1 MIPNNSTASATNPT
15 DTGPDPL
22 HLIVTLL
29 KTMSQI
35 SHITAT
41 LKNDSNS
48 LTDRYSCAEH
58 VPPPPNVTT
67 KQNTVGS
74 TQTDTIIG
82 LRHKQLKPPRANST
96 PTDPSHTQVSFL
108 QYDQQTW
115 SSTSNYN
122 LSRYQVHPL
131 CPSSSSLQ
139 DVPPP
144 PSITLL
150 LSSNICIQLSSNQ
163 SPPLKMRHISGVA
176 ALS

>member
-1 MIPNNSTASATNPT
+1 MLHLAGQLLIRYITTLRQCQSMFYSRSCPVMIPNNSTASATNPT

-22 HLIVTLL
+22 HLIVTLQ

-108 QYDQQTW
+108 
-115 SSTSNYN
+115 
-122 LSRYQVHPL
+122 
-131 CPSSSSLQ
+131 
-139 DVPPP
+139 
-144 PSITLL
+144 
-150 LSSNICIQLSSNQ
+150 
-163 SPPLKMRHISGVA
+163 
-176 ALS
+176 